1 VSSTEA
7 EVKSRNSRSALAVYA
22 ERSTIVMMV
31 LGFAAGLP
39 FLLIFDTLSA
49 WLRSEGL
56 TLEVIGFFSLATL
69 VYSFKFL
76 WAPLVDRTTVPYLTD
91 RLGHRRSWMLIC
103 QFAIIVGLWLVAGLS
118 PAEDL
123 GLMAVFAVLVG
134 FSSATQDIAID
145 AWRIEVVDES
155 RQGAMAA
162 AYQWGYRVATLV
174 AGAVPLLLAESFGWN
189 LSYGVMAALMGLAVL
204 ATLAAPRE
212 TRHRIRDTRVGDLPR
227 MPWRD
232 GLEWAVRLLVLA
244 MAALILGSGLAANVS
259 LLASAVAAVGMDG
272 LGEWLRTVWRGTAG
286 VWVQAI
292 AVFVGFAIV
301 GVAITPIPGTT
312 TRPGAYLAGALVEPL
327 ADFFR
332 RYGRKA
338 SLILALICLY
348 RLSDFLLNIMNP
360 FYLDLGFT
368 LAEVA
373 EVRKIFGVAALMG
386 GVFAGGYS
394 IARFGL
400 LRSLVAGAVGGPL
413 SNLVFVWLATQGH
426 SVSALFVAIGVENVL
441 SGYAGTCLI
450 AYMSSLTTA
459 GFTATQYALF
469 SSLYALPGKLI
480 ASQSGRLVEAGARSA
495 DAGGFV
501 GALTPFFG
509 SLQPESFASAF
520 ERSGVTPAA
529 LGAGYAAFFI
539 YTTLVGLVAV
549 VLAVVVVRG
558 SRTTAV
564 GPAGPGG

>member
-1 VSSTEA
+1 VASPEPDVKPRSTRE
-7 EVKSRNSRSALAVYA
+7 ALAVYG
-22 ERSTIVMMV
+22 ERSTLVMMA

-49 WLRSEGL
+49 WLRAEGL

-76 WAPLVDRTTVPYLTD
+76 WAPLIDRTSVPYLTG
-91 RLGHRRSWMLIC
+91 RFGHRRSWMLVC
-103 QFAIIVGLWLVAGLS
+103 QVAIIVGLWLVAGRN
-118 PAEDL
+118 PASDL
-123 GLMAVFAVLVG
+123 GLMAVLAVIVG

-174 AGAVPLLLAESFGWN
+174 AGALPLLLAESYGWN
-189 LSYGVMAALMGLAVL
+189 LSYGVMAALMGLGVV

-212 TRHRIRDTRVGDLPR
+212 AQHRIRDARVGDLPR
-227 MPWRD
+227 VPVRD
-232 GLEWAVRLLVLA
+232 GVEWTARLVILALAAV
-244 MAALILGSGLAANVS
+244 ILGSGLAANVS
-259 LLASAVAAVGMDG
+259 LLASGVAGAGMDG
-272 LGEWLRTVWRGTAG
+272 AAEWLRLVWRGPTG
-286 VWVQAI
+286 VWVQAL
-292 AVFVGFAIV
+292 AVVVGFAIV
-301 GVAITPIPGTT
+301 GVAITPIPGMR
-312 TRPGAYLAGALVEPL
+312 TRPGAYLSGALVEPL

-332 RYGRKA
+332 RYGSRA
-338 SLILALICLY
+338 TLILALICLY

-413 SNLVFVWLATQGH
+413 SNLVFVWLATKGH
-426 SVSALFVAIGVENVL
+426 SVGALFVAIGVDNVL

-495 DAGGFV
+495 DSGGFV
-501 GALTPFFG
+501 GALTPFFTN
-509 SLQPESFASAF
+509 LQPDSFSRAF
-520 ERSGVTPAA
+520 ERSGVAPAA

-539 YTTLVGLVAV
+539 YTCLVGLVGI
-549 VLAVVVVRG
+549 VLAVVVVR
-558 SRTTAV
+558 RTRA
-564 GPAGPGG
+564 AALDS